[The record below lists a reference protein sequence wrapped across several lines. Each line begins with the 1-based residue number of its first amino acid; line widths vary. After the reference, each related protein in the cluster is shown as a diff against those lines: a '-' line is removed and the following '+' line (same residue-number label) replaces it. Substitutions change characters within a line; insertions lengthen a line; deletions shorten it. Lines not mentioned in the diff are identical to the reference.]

1 MEKNKNLILNIIIL
15 ILAIA
20 LICVIVAFVN
30 KKEENIIT
38 DENTLRDKLREN
50 ITYEYVTKPQ
60 EEENA
65 MMAEQERIQNEEM
78 QNEEARQQEEII
90 NEMASN
96 VIQSVKNKWKGES
109 QWRMRKE

>member
-65 MMAEQERIQNEEM
+65 MMAEQERIQNEE
-78 QNEEARQQEEII
+78 ARQQEEMI
-90 NEMASN
+90 NEMVSN
-96 VIQSVKNKWKGES
+96 VEQGV
-109 QWRMRKE
+109 RK

>member
-50 ITYEYVTKPQ
+50 IIYDYVTKPQ

-78 QNEEARQQEEII
+78 QNEEARQQEEMI
-90 NEMASN
+90 NEMVSN
-96 VIQSVKNKWKGES
+96 VEQGV
-109 QWRMRKE
+109 RK